1 MNQAV
6 IVGLGVQG
14 KKRIKFLDSKKYITV
29 DPYKKSNYK
38 KLEDVPLELYD
49 KVFLCVPDQ
58 KKLKLIEYCIE
69 KGKHCL
75 IEKPFPFVKNKKIK
89 ELENKAN
96 KKKIACYVAY
106 NHRFEPH
113 FERLKEILDQN
124 KIDKVYYCRMFYG
137 NGTSKLVNKSGWRDK
152 HKGVVGDIGSHLFD
166 LCKFWFKISSTK
178 INYFKSYKFE
188 NKAPDHAQI
197 VFNDKKINFVLEM
210 SLCMWRNTF
219 NCDVVGKNGSIHIS
233 SLTKWDKTTL
243 TFRKRVFPSGRP
255 KEKKYS
261 MRISDPTWKKE
272 YNYFLSLIKKRK
284 TDLST
289 DLFIN
294 SILKKLK

>member
-1 MNQAV
+1 MICANF
-6 IVGLGVQG
+6 G
-14 KKRIKFLDSKKYITV
+14 
-29 DPYKKSNYK
+29 
-38 KLEDVPLELYD
+38 
-49 KVFLCVPDQ
+49 
-58 KKLKLIEYCIE
+58 LKLVQQ
-69 KGKHCL
+69 KL
-75 IEKPFPFVKNKKIK
+75 IILNLTNLKIK
-89 ELENKAN
+89 LRS
-96 KKKIACYVAY
+96 CT
-106 NHRFEPH
+106 
-113 FERLKEILDQN
+113 D
-124 KIDKVYYCRMFYG
+124 
-137 NGTSKLVNKSGWRDK
+137 S
-152 HKGVVGDIGSHLFD
+152 
-166 LCKFWFKISSTK
+166 
-178 INYFKSYKFE
+178 
-188 NKAPDHAQI
+188 
-197 VFNDKKINFVLEM
+197 FNDKKINFVLEM

-219 NCDVVGKNGSIHIS
+219 NCDVVGKMALHIS